1 MHPFKLNLTPS
12 AVRVPRVTVSLP
24 RQVCIAPPQDFA
36 VGDQVTARYTLNGVW
51 YNATVAEARGD
62 GTYVVDWEEYS
73 PSDRTKSASELRP
86 RLPAQGGDAPPPGYA
101 WCDF

>member
-1 MHPFKLNLTPS
+1 M
-12 AVRVPRVTVSLP
+12 
-24 RQVCIAPPQDFA
+24 QVCVAQQQDFA
-36 VGDQVTARYTLNGVW
+36 EGDLVMARYTLNGAW

-73 PSDRTKSASELRP
+73 PSDRAKRASELRP
-86 RLPAQGGDAPPPGYA
+86 RLPDQPEGGGAPPLGYE